1 MATQSLYDSQ
11 LSTDQRP
18 GNEASPEGARTCYP
32 SDKIG
37 GLRLREADDDEEP
50 TFKLQKVPE
59 VPSATEQ
66 TTGGEQELTLE
77 QLWFGNLTE
86 REQNLLRRVALFEGR
101 VEALETLKAEL
112 YGHFVAQPLEVGSAQ
127 APS

>member
-11 LSTDQRP
+11 LTTDQRP
-18 GNEASPEGARTCYP
+18 GNEASPEGARTRYP
-32 SDKIG
+32 SDKIS

-59 VPSATEQ
+59 VPPATEQ
-66 TTGGEQELTLE
+66 TTHGEQELTLE

-112 YGHFVAQPLEVGSAQ
+112 
-127 APS
+127 